1 MMRWWTSVAKVVTVA
16 VLLAWGVACSKSDD
30 GVVASAHLAQ
40 EVVQGTSTNCAVVLT
55 AQQGTKYAVT
65 IADGN
70 EWCQLSGGRSELS
83 GVMAEGENTRTL
95 FLYFEK
101 NPSGSPRIAHIVVSF
116 DGGVR
121 VELQLTQESYDA
133 NIAFVRAWPELP
145 VCDVRDGYIY
155 RSYSAAVGAKSN
167 VRNYTI
173 CYNPEYLAAEWVAY
187 PMHALYTNG
196 SANRDYSD
204 FKKEPTIAA
213 NQQMN
218 GYYKSPYNRGHQIA
232 AADRK
237 CSQEMMDQT
246 FYVTNMTPQ
255 LGRFNSTLW
264 GSLEGK
270 VRSEQCLDTLY
281 VVTGAYF
288 KGKHD
293 SSIATATTDSSGKR
307 CPTPSHYYKLLLKTM
322 KGNSGKRIA
331 EITDASELQA
341 IAIFIPHHD
350 SGSSTV
356 LKDEWFMSV
365 SDLEKIVGF
374 EFFPMLNDA
383 VEDEVKSEY
392 NRSLW
397 F

>member
-1 MMRWWTSVAKVVTVA
+1 MKGKISSIAKVLVV
-16 VLLAWGVACSKSDD
+16 VFFVAWGVACSKSDD
-30 GVVASAHLAQ
+30 GAGASAQLAQ

-55 AQQGTKYAVT
+55 AQQGTKYT
-65 IADGN
+65 ITVAEGS
-70 EWCQLSGGRSELS
+70 EWCHFSGGASEVE
-83 GVMAEGENTRTL
+83 GVMAQGESSRTV

-101 NPSGSPRIAHIVVSF
+101 NSSGEAREASIVVVFEGIGSQT
-116 DGGVR
+116 
-121 VELQLTQESYDA
+121 LHLKQESYDA
-133 NIAFVRAWPELP
+133 SVVFSRAWPELP

-155 RSYSAAVGAKSN
+155 RSYSAQVGAKSN

-173 CYNPEYLAAEWVAY
+173 CYNTEYMAAEWVAY
-187 PMHALYTNG
+187 PMHRLYTNG
-196 SANRDYSD
+196 SANRDNSD
-204 FKKEPTIAA
+204 FTKEPSIAA

-237 CSQEMMDQT
+237 CTQEMMDQT

-264 GSLEGK
+264 GNLEGK
-270 VRSEQCLDTLY
+270 VRSAQCTDTLY

-293 SSIATATTDSSGKR
+293 ASIDTSTTDSSGKR
-307 CPTPSHYYKLLLKTM
+307 CPIPSHYYKLLLKTV
-322 KGNSGKRIA
+322 KGNTGKNIA
-331 EITDASELQA
+331 NITEADELQA

-365 SDLEKIVGF
+365 EELEQIVGF

-383 VEDEVKSEY
+383 VEDEVKRQN
-392 NRSLW
+392 NRSMW

>member
-16 VLLAWGVACSKSDD
+16 VMLAWGFACSKSDD
-30 GVVASAHLAQ
+30 GVVASAQLAQ
-40 EVVQGTSTNCAVVLT
+40 EVVPGTSTNCAVVLT
-55 AQQGTKYAVT
+55 AQQGTNYTVT
-65 IADGN
+65 IVDGN
-70 EWCQLSGGRSELS
+70 EWCHLSGGASLFS
-83 GVMAEGENTRTL
+83 GVMAQGESTRTV

-101 NPSGSPRIAHIVVSF
+101 NPSGSPRMAHIEVVFNGS
-116 DGGVR
+116 DR
-121 VELQLTQESYDA
+121 VLLQLTQESYDA
-133 NIAFVRAWPELP
+133 SIAFTRAWPELP

-173 CYNPEYLAAEWVAY
+173 CYNTEYLAAEWVAY
-187 PMHALYTNG
+187 PMHSFYTNG
-196 SANRDYSD
+196 SANRDRSS
-204 FKKEPTIAA
+204 FKKEPSIAA

-237 CSQEMMDQT
+237 CTQEMMDQT

-264 GSLEGK
+264 GNLEGK
-270 VRSEQCLDTLY
+270 VRSEQCKDTLY

-293 SSIATATTDSSGKR
+293 ASIATSTTDSSGKR
-307 CPTPSHYYKLLLKTM
+307 CPTPSHYYKLLLRTVGKDT
-322 KGNSGKRIA
+322 GKRVA

-341 IAIFIPHHD
+341 IGILIPHHD
-350 SGSSTV
+350 SGSSTY
-356 LKDEWFMSV
+356 LKDEWFVSV
-365 SDLEKIVGF
+365 KELEELTGF

-383 VEDEVKSEY
+383 VEDKVKSEY
-392 NRSLW
+392 DRSLW

>member
-16 VLLAWGVACSKSDD
+16 VMLAWGVACGKSDD
-30 GVVASAHLAQ
+30 GAAASAHLAQ

-55 AQQGTKYAVT
+55 AQQGTKFTVT
-65 IADGN
+65 IAEGS
-70 EWCQLSGGRSELS
+70 EWCHFSGGVSEVS
-83 GVMAEGENTRTL
+83 GVMAEGENSRTL

-101 NPSGSPRIAHIVVSF
+101 NSSGASREASIVVVFEGAGSQTL
-116 DGGVR
+116 R
-121 VELQLTQESYDA
+121 LTQESYDE
-133 NIAFVRAWPELP
+133 NIAFSREWPELP
-145 VCDVRDGYIY
+145 VCDARDGYIY
-155 RSYSAAVGAKSN
+155 RSYSAKVGAKSN

-173 CYNPEYLAAEWVAY
+173 CYNPEYMAAEWVAY
-187 PMHALYTNG
+187 PMHLLYTNG
-196 SANRDYSD
+196 SADRDNSS
-204 FKKEPTIAA
+204 FTKEPTIAA

-270 VRSEQCLDTLY
+270 VRSEWCYDTLY

-293 SSIATATTDSSGKR
+293 SSIATSTTDSSGKR
-307 CPTPSHYYKLLLKTM
+307 CPIPSHYYKLLLKTV
-322 KGNSGKRIA
+322 KGDSGKKIA
-331 EITDASELQA
+331 DITNADELQA

-365 SDLEKIVGF
+365 EELEKIVGF

-383 VEDEVKSEY
+383 VEDEVKRQN
-392 NRSLW
+392 NRSMW

>member
-1 MMRWWTSVAKVVTVA
+1 MMRWWTSVAKVVMAV
-16 VLLAWGVACSKSDD
+16 VLLAACAACGKSDD
-30 GVVASAHLAQ
+30 GAVASAQLAQ
-40 EVVQGTSTNCAVVLT
+40 DVVQGTSTNCAVVLT
-55 AQQGTKYAVT
+55 AQQGMKYTAT
-65 IADGN
+65 ITSGD
-70 EWCQLSGGRSELS
+70 EWCHFTGK
-83 GVMAEGENTRTL
+83 VTATKGEFAQGETSRTL
-95 FLYFEK
+95 FVYFEK
-101 NPSGSPRIAHIVVSF
+101 NPSGEKRQATIEVVF
-116 DGGVR
+116 EGATTHT
-121 VELQLTQESYDA
+121 LHLTQLSYDA
-133 NIAFVRAWPELP
+133 NIAFVREWPELP

-155 RSYSAAVGAKSN
+155 RSYSAKVGAKSN

-173 CYNPEYLAAEWVAY
+173 CYNPEYMAAEWVAY
-187 PMHALYTNG
+187 PMHLLYTNG
-196 SANRDYSD
+196 SANRDNSS
-204 FKKEPTIAA
+204 FKKEPTLAA

-237 CSQEMMDQT
+237 CTQEMMDQT

-270 VRSEQCLDTLY
+270 VRSEWCHDTLY

-293 SSIATATTDSSGKR
+293 SSIATSTTDSSGKR
-307 CPTPSHYYKLLLKTM
+307 CPIPSHYYKLLLRTVS
-322 KGNSGKRIA
+322 GNTGKKIA
-331 EITDASELQA
+331 DITNANELQA

-365 SDLEKIVGF
+365 EELEKIVGF

-383 VEDEVKSEY
+383 VEGEVKRQN
-392 NRSLW
+392 NRTMW